1 MGLETWNIK
10 EKTQFLH
17 DQVSEKHEETKKR
30 ERERERDEQR
40 ETNQKN
46 VLGQVRKS
54 LRGAQ
59 RERLSYQI
67 VSLPSMEKCV
77 IVDAQENIQ

>member
-1 MGLETWNIK
+1 MTLGLETWNIK
-10 EKTQFLH
+10 EKIQFLH
-17 DQVSEKHEETKKR
+17 DQVSEKHEETKGR
-30 ERERERDEQR
+30 ERERE
-40 ETNQKN
+40 TKQKN

-59 RERLSYQI
+59 RKRLSYQI
-67 VSLPSMEKCV
+67 VSFPSMEKCV

>member
-1 MGLETWNIK
+1 M
-10 EKTQFLH
+10 
-17 DQVSEKHEETKKR
+17 TKLVKSMKKLRRER

-67 VSLPSMEKCV
+67 ISLPSMEKCV